1 MSGRVLLEYVS
12 ADAEGRVH
20 DEHFHRV
27 CSGFDAVPF
36 EVETRLVFTNQTN
49 HQEAARGNSTGPHAP
64 EASRLDT
71 VLHRLRE
78 RAPAFARLA
87 PLKKADLLREVRQRF
102 FECSELM
109 VELGNERKGVP
120 PRSSAAGEEWFSGPD
135 ISLRSLRLFEASLRD
150 VATRGAPHIRD
161 EQRGYT
167 PHGRASVTL
176 MPRDGYDAVVFRG
189 WRAEAWFE
197 EGVSQQDVSQQ
208 QASFYKRSSPNG
220 HVVLVLGAGNVG
232 SISVLDVLYH
242 SFVEGAVCLL
252 KMSPVNDYLL
262 PHYERAFAPL
272 IELGYLAI
280 TSGDSDVGSY
290 LVTHPAVDAIHVTG
304 SVETHD
310 RIVWGVGPDAEQR
323 RRENRPLTT
332 KRVTSE
338 LGNVSPVLVVPAKY
352 SDRDLA
358 SAARSIAGMFVHNGS
373 FNCNAAKL
381 VVTARDWPQREQ
393 FLNRLGHVLADV
405 PTRLAYYPG
414 AHERFDRLLTGLEG
428 GRLERFGGS
437 VNGALPWALVRDLD
451 ADSNCPLFRIEPF
464 CAILSEVALPCA
476 DPTEFLRAAVPFTNE
491 RVWGTLNAMLI
502 APDHVE
508 RDAALSRELDR
519 AVVELRYGTVAVNVW
534 PAVGYGLGTP
544 PWGGYPGATLADVQ
558 SGLGWGHNA
567 LLLERVEK
575 AVLRGPLRLIP
586 PPFWEPGHAHLCE
599 LGRAL
604 AALEAEPSVSGVA
617 RAAWA
622 AFRP

>member
-1 MSGRVLLEYVS
+1 
-12 ADAEGRVH
+12 
-20 DEHFHRV
+20 
-27 CSGFDAVPF
+27 
-36 EVETRLVFTNQTN
+36 
-49 HQEAARGNSTGPHAP
+49 
-64 EASRLDT
+64 
-71 VLHRLRE
+71 
-78 RAPAFARLA
+78 
-87 PLKKADLLREVRQRF
+87 
-102 FECSELM
+102 M
-109 VELGNERKGVP
+109 VELGNERKGVAL
-120 PRSSAAGEEWFSGPD
+120 RSSAAGEEWFSGPD
-135 ISLRSLRLFEASLRD
+135 ISLRSLRVFERSLRD
-150 VATRGAPHIRD
+150 VAARGAPRITD

-167 PHGRASVTL
+167 HHGRAFVTL
-176 MPRDGYDAVVFRG
+176 LPRDGYDAVVFRG

-197 EGVSQQDVSQQ
+197 EGLSQHDVSQH
-208 QASFYKRSSPNG
+208 QASFYKRSAPNG

-252 KMSPVNDYLL
+252 KMSPVNDYLM

-280 TSGDSDVGSY
+280 TSGDSEVGRY

-310 RIVWGVGPDAEQR
+310 RIVWGVGTDAEQR
-323 RRENRPLTT
+323 RRENRPLTS

-352 SDRDLA
+352 SERDLV

-381 VVTARDWPQREQ
+381 IVTARDWPQREA
-393 FLNRLGHVLADV
+393 FLRRLGHVLAEV
-405 PTRLAYYPG
+405 PTRFAYYPG
-414 AHERFDRLLTGLEG
+414 AHERFERLLSDLAG
-428 GRLERFGGS
+428 GRLERFGAS
-437 VNGALPWALVRDLD
+437 VNGALPWALVRDLEPN
-451 ADSNCPLFRIEPF
+451 SNSPLFRIEPF
-464 CAILSEVALPCA
+464 CSILSEVALPCA
-476 DPTEFLRAAVPFTNE
+476 DTAEFLRAAVPFTNE

-502 APDHVE
+502 APDSVE
-508 RDAALSRELDR
+508 RDASLARELDR
-519 AVVELRYGTVAVNVW
+519 AVADLRYGTVAVNIW

-575 AVLRGPLRLIP
+575 AVLRGPLRLVP
-586 PPFWEPGHAHLCE
+586 PPFWEPGHAHLFE

-604 AALEAEPSVSGVA
+604 AGLEAEPSVSGVA
-617 RAAWA
+617 KAAWA